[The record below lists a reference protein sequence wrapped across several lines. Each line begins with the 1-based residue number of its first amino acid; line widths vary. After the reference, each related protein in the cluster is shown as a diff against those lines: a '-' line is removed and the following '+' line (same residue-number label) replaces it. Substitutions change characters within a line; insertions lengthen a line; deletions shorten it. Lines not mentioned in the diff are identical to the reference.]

1 MSLLYISYIRNDQ
14 IRSLLRNQ
22 LSNKLCVRCISYRK
36 LIESRILTSNVDLC
50 DFHVIETNFPSWR
63 RKENE
68 REAIHIMNP
77 LSRLVDMLRDPRFI
91 AFKASATSIKGYEEY
106 PYRTTRSPQRYTE
119 LTI

>member
-14 IRSLLRNQ
+14 MRSLLRNQ
-22 LSNKLCVRCISYRK
+22 PSHKLFVRCISFP
-36 LIESRILTSNVDLC
+36 LIESCILTSNVDLC

-68 REAIHIMNP
+68 REAMHIMIA

-119 LTI
+119 LKI